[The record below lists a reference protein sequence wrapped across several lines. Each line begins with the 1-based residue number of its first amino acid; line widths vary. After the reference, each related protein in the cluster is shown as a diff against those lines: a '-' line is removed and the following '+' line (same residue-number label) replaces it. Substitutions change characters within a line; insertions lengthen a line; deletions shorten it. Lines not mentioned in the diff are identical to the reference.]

1 MPEGLVDV
9 SGRDEISRLRAA
21 CRSRASP
28 RMCARSPRTNHRE
41 TGFAPL
47 SVNPDTAR
55 RFAAYFGGLFDPK
68 AGRLPIRER
77 ELIAVVVSS
86 ANGCGLC
93 EIHHTLALGD
103 ALGDAAKARRI
114 ALDHHLAPLTPR
126 EHALVD
132 FAAKVTTA
140 PKSIGPGDFDRL
152 RSVGL
157 DDADIP
163 RGDRDERLVQ
173 SHQPHLHLARRR
185 PRRQVL
191 CRLTPAL
198 HSRNPGDA
206 DVRPCRRGREC
217 HPSRRGRRAALTPR
231 RAGGSRSS
239 RACESDL
246 RQVPQP

>member
-9 SGRDEISRLRAA
+9 SGRDEISRLRPPAEAA
-21 CRSRASP
+21 LPADVRAL
-28 RMCARSPRTNHRE
+28 AEANHRE
-41 TGFAPL
+41 NWIRAL

-157 DDADIP
+157 DDADILEAIETSAWFNHTNRIFISLGVVP
-163 RGDRDERLVQ
+163 DDKYF
-173 SHQPHLHLARRR
+173 
-185 PRRQVL
+185 
-191 CRLTPAL
+191 
-198 HSRNPGDA
+198 
-206 DVRPCRRGREC
+206 
-217 HPSRRGRRAALTPR
+217 
-231 RAGGSRSS
+231 AG
-239 RACESDL
+239 
-246 RQVPQP
+246 